1 MKLTRIR
8 LVLVAAAA
16 IAIFAGMLSNR
27 LVARA
32 QESEA
37 QHYIVQAGAGGPWN
51 MDVLAFAPQTLQ
63 VHRGD
68 TVTWLNNGFHD
79 IHFEDAPVPLVI
91 EGEANG
97 QTIPMLNPAIAFR
110 TLDSGA
116 TYSGGD
122 ANSGLPLAPGDA
134 VWSLVID
141 LEPGT
146 YTFMCD
152 IHPGMVGILSVVEDD
167 VTIPNPS
174 EAAIQGAVEFGGS
187 IGAAN
192 AVGLQL
198 EAQPAQD
205 GMVQVGSGDTGR
217 VTLNMFFPLAIEITA
232 GESVTF
238 TNPETSVDPHTV
250 SRPPV
255 RGQDVIPVPVEG
267 GPPILQIGPTLL
279 PIGQSGDTVGLD
291 DEFSSGLILPG
302 QSYTLTFEEPGVY
315 SYVCNLHAGM
325 AGVIVVQP
333 SS

>member
-1 MKLTRIR
+1 
-8 LVLVAAAA
+8 V
-16 IAIFAGMLSNR
+16 
-27 LVARA
+27 
-32 QESEA
+32 
-37 QHYIVQAGAGGPWN
+37 
-51 MDVLAFAPQTLQ
+51 
-63 VHRGD
+63 
-68 TVTWLNNGFHD
+68 NNGFHD
-79 IHFEDAPVPLVI
+79 IHFEDAPTPFI
-91 EGEANG
+91 EDGEVNG
-97 QTIPMLNPAIAFR
+97 QPSPVISPAVAFR
-110 TLDSGA
+110 TLDSGSS
-116 TYSGGD
+116 YSGGG

-152 IHPGMVGILSVVEDD
+152 IHPGMVGVLSVVGDD
-167 VTIPNPS
+167 VTVPNPS

-192 AVGLQL
+192 AVGMQL
-198 EAQPAQD
+198 EAQPPQD
-205 GMVQVGSGDTGR
+205 GVQVGSGDTGR

-250 SRPPV
+250 SRPAV
-255 RGQDVIPVPVEG
+255 RGQDVIPLPVEG
-267 GPPILQIGPTLL
+267 GPPILQLGPSLL

-291 DEFSSGLILPG
+291 DAFSSGLILPG

-315 SYVCNLHAGM
+315 SYVCNLHGGM
-325 AGVIVVQP
+325 AGTVVVQP